1 MFSRKEVR
9 QPPVEMRAAPG
20 EARPAAA
27 LAEQKGAPPAPGMK
41 QRPNRTAVPSIIG
54 VDIVV
59 NGTLTSSG
67 QMQIDGQVKGDV
79 RCAILVIGERAQIE
93 GNIAAEDVTIRG
105 HVKGNVWAHKVHLSS
120 TCRVE
125 GDIHRQSMSVEH
137 GAFFEG
143 HSKHS
148 DDPLS
153 GVGGGGRTSAAEG
166 VVKLAR

>member
-1 MFSRKEVR
+1 MFGKKEVR
-9 QPPVEMRAAPG
+9 QPSEMKATPSEVRL
-20 EARPAAA
+20 AA
-27 LAEQKGAPPAPGMK
+27 LAEPKGAPPAPGMK
-41 QRPNRTAVPSIIG
+41 RPNRTAVPSIIG
-54 VDIVV
+54 NDIVV

-79 RCAILVIGERAQIE
+79 RCAMLVIGERALIE

-120 TCRVE
+120 TSRVE

-153 GVGGGGRTSAAEG
+153 NVGGAARTSAAEG